1 MKKLSIAFIL
11 LSFLGLN
18 AQADVSV
25 GLKLSSA
32 EMNAQGSETQNSGA
46 LVTQQERS
54 ADFEVASLFA
64 EKSVELGAIDLA
76 LGLEIIPFTAEI
88 AKIGGGT
95 GFDATVSV
103 GNLVTA
109 YIQPMLV
116 SNGNAT
122 LYLKAGYS
130 MADLEITNITR
141 QATATAVSTG
151 AASDAAST
159 DGNTSKSLE
168 GPMIGIGV
176 QIAVDNF
183 VDSIRLEATHHD
195 FDEISHINSNS
206 KTLKADASMD
216 SLSIGFVKSF

>member
-25 GLKLSSA
+25 GLKLTASNMQA
-32 EMNAQGSETQNSGA
+32 DGSETQNSGA
-46 LVTQQERS
+46 LVNQKERE
-54 ADFEVASLFA
+54 ADFQVGSLFA
-64 EKSVELGAIDLA
+64 EKALDVADFDLSV
-76 LGLEIIPFTAEI
+76 GLEVIPATTEVAV
-88 AKIGGGT
+88 IGGGT

-122 LYLKAGYS
+122 LYLKAGYA
-130 MADLEITNITR
+130 MADLEITNISR
-141 QATATAVSTG
+141 QATASATTDS
-151 AASDAAST
+151 AST